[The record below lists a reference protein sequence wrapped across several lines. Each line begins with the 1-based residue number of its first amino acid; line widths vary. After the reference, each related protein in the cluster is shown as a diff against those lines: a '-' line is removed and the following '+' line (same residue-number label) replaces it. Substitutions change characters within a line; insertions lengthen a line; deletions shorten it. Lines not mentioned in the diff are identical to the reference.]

1 MKKNL
6 LLLIVFILSTQIY
19 GQTTMENFS
28 YGAITGTAADT
39 LTNPIFG
46 GNSALGNAKWRTH
59 SGSGGQIVYSGTSLS
74 FPGYTSSGIGGAVGF
89 TFASGSRQDANRSVA
104 PITSGNAYV
113 SFLLK
118 MTGTVGAAGDYFFHV
133 MDTSFITAF
142 RARLFVKN
150 GSLANT
156 YNLGISKG
164 TTTVVYSP
172 TDYNIDSTVLVVLKY
187 SFNATVNDTVYA
199 YVFTGSTPTV
209 EPSVAHMITSD
220 ISQGDLLVLNSV
232 AIRQG
237 TANTATGIIDGIRIS
252 TSWANGVLPVKLGD
266 FSAHINSAT
275 QSTMLAW
282 NTSSELNNSGF
293 EIERSIDG
301 ENFENVGFVKGAGTS
316 NTIRNY
322 KFEFNSDESA
332 FYRLKQVDFD
342 GNFEYSSVIATTNQ
356 LADAVL
362 TPNPF
367 NNSIQLSSE
376 GTIQKAEI
384 VDLMGKVV
392 LTKTINSNSATINAN
407 ELLNG
412 IYFIKVYQ
420 GETISTKR
428 IIKTN

>member
-74 FPGYTSSGIGGAVGF
+74 FPGYTSSGIGGSVGF
-89 TFASGSRQDANRSVA
+89 TFATGSRQDANRSVA
-104 PITSGNAYV
+104 PISSGNAYV

-118 MTGTVGAAGDYFFHV
+118 MTGTVGATGDYFFHI

-172 TDYNIDSTVLVVLKY
+172 TDYKIDSTVLVVLKY

-199 YVFTGSTPTV
+199 YAFTGSTPTV
-209 EPSVAHMITSD
+209 EPSVAQMIASD

-237 TANTATGIIDGIRIS
+237 TANTATGIIDGIRVS
-252 TSWANGVLPVKLGD
+252 TSWANGVLPVKFGD
-266 FSAHINSAT
+266 FSANVSDNLT
-275 QSTMLAW
+275 NLSW
-282 NTSSELNNSGF
+282 TSISELNNSGF

-301 ENFENVGFVKGAGTS
+301 ENFEKIGFVKGAGTS
-316 NTIRNY
+316 NVKRNY
-322 KFEFNSDESA
+322 KFEFNSDASA

-342 GNFEYSSVIATTNQ
+342 GNFEYSSVIATTKQ
-356 LADAVL
+356 LNDAVL

-367 NNSIQLSSE
+367 NNIIQLSS
-376 GTIQKAEI
+376 GTTIQKVEI

-392 LTKTINSNSATINAN
+392 LTETINNNSATLNAN

-412 IYFIKVYQ
+412 VYFIKVYQ
-420 GETISTKR
+420 GETSSTRR